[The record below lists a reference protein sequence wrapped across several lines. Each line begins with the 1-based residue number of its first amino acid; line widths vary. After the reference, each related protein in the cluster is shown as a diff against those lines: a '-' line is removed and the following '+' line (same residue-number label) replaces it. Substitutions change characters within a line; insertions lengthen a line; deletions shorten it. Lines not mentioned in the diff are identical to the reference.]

1 MKPPFRRFA
10 LAAVALLLVPA
21 AGLRAWDYEGHR
33 IVNQLALQSLPADFP
48 AFVHEPAAAERIAFL
63 AGEPDRW
70 RNLPDLPLK
79 QYNAVDH
86 YFDLEQVTDAGLD
99 VARLPSMR
107 YDFAVQYAE
116 GRKAHPENF
125 PAIEPEK
132 NTDHTREW
140 TGFAPWAIA
149 EYYGKLR
156 SQFSYLKVFQDL
168 GTPEE
173 VANAQAN
180 IVYVMGVMG
189 HYVGDCAQPL
199 HATKHHHGWVGDNPL
214 GYTTWSGIHGWIDG
228 GFLAKAHIKYGGIAP
243 RVTPATAI
251 ALTPQADG
259 RDPLFVA
266 TMDYLIATL
275 KRVEPLYQLEKE
287 GKFSDEVEKAG
298 KGEKAGIEPQ
308 PVSTEGRAFIE
319 AQLLRGGEMLG
330 AIWLTAW
337 RNSPPDTYLRAQ
349 LLKRQAAAGHPAGV
363 QAVAA
368 QPEPAKPVAADIK
381 AAEEYWGS
389 AKGTTYHRPSC
400 QWAQKTKPANRVVF
414 KSKEEA
420 VKAGYHPCGDCKP

>member
-1 MKPPFRRFA
+1 MKSIRRLA
-10 LAAVALLLVPA
+10 LAALALLLLPTAV
-21 AGLRAWDYEGHR
+21 LRAWDYEGHR

-48 AFVHEPAAAERIAFL
+48 EFVLKSEAARERIAFL

-86 YFDLEQVTDAGLD
+86 YFDLEQVAEAGLD
-99 VARLPSMR
+99 PAKLPSMR
-107 YDFAVQYAE
+107 YDFAVQYAL
-116 GRKAHPENF
+116 GRAAHPENF
-125 PAIEPEK
+125 PAGDPEK
-132 NTDHTREW
+132 NLDHTREW
-140 TGFAPWAIA
+140 TGFAPWAIT

-156 SQFSYLKVFQDL
+156 SEFSYLKVFQDL

-173 VANAQAN
+173 IANAQAN
-180 IVYVMGVMG
+180 IIYVMGVMG

-199 HATKHHHGWVGDNPL
+199 HVTKHHHGWVGDNPQ
-214 GYTTWSGIHGWIDG
+214 GYTTWYGIHGWIDG
-228 GFLAKAHIKYGGIAP
+228 GFHAKAGITFGGIAP

-251 ALTPQADG
+251 ALTPPADG

-266 TMDYLIATL
+266 TMDYLMGTL
-275 KRVEPLYQLEKE
+275 KLVEPLYQLEKA
-287 GKFSDEVEKAG
+287 GKLSDEYEKAG
-298 KGEKAGIEPQ
+298 RGAKPEPE
-308 PVSTEGRAFIE
+308 PASAEGRAFIE

-337 RNSPPDTYLRAQ
+337 HNSPPDTYLRAQ
-349 LLKRQAAAGHPAGV
+349 LLKRHSADQHPAAALT
-363 QAVAA
+363 AVAKT
-368 QPEPAKPVAADIK
+368 EPVAPVAADAK
-381 AAEEYWGS
+381 VAEEYWGS